1 MVEPKHHQ
9 AKHHLDYL
17 HHQGGITS
25 DLIREMVFGLEDG
38 MVSTLGAITGIATS
52 TNNHFFVVLS
62 GSVIIAVESISMA
75 VGSYLSN
82 NSEQAIDERI
92 IAEEKDQIKKFPVE
106 EKAEMIDLFM
116 KDGWSK
122 HLASTMAEETA
133 QNPKLMLREMSYREL
148 NLVPDSHESPVKKA
162 NIMFASYVIGGLIPL
177 LPYFFLPVSKA
188 IFVSIPVTMVG
199 LFALGVFTS
208 KYSKRTWWKAGL
220 EMFGLAMGAAIIG
233 YVVGQLVDG
242 FWLK

>member
-1 MVEPKHHQ
+1 MTEPKHHQ

-17 HHQGGITS
+17 HHQDTIS
-25 DLIREMVFGLEDG
+25 SALVREMVFGLEDG

-82 NSEQAIDERI
+82 NSEQAIDDRI
-92 IAEEKDQIKKFPVE
+92 IAEEKDQIKKFPAE
-106 EKAEMIDLFM
+106 EKNEMIELFV
-116 KDGWSK
+116 KDGWSRSM
-122 HLASTMAEETA
+122 AATMAEETA

-148 NLVPDSHESPVKKA
+148 NLVPDSHDSPIKKGA
-162 NIMFASYVIGGLIPL
+162 IMFGSYVVGGLVPL
-177 LPYFFLPVSKA
+177 LPYVFLPVSQA
-188 IFVSIPVTMVG
+188 ILVSIPVTMLG
-199 LFALGVFTS
+199 LFVLGVFTT
-208 KYSKRTWWKAGL
+208 KYSKRVWWKAGL
-220 EMFGLAMGAAIIG
+220 EMFGLASGAAVIG

-242 FWLK
+242 LWLK